1 MKICFYT
8 PFKPLGH
15 PHPSGDLVTATGIYD
30 FLERRGHQMVP
41 VSSLRCRWIYWKP
54 WVWPRLVWERQR
66 VARRFGAAR
75 CDVWFSY
82 HSYYKAPDML
92 GPSVARR
99 IGIPYV
105 LFQGIY
111 STRRRRDPRTR
122 PGFHLNRQVLLAARH
137 VFTNKRMD
145 WVNLRRLLPEERLT
159 YVAPGLHSRDFTVDP
174 GARAELRRLWG
185 AGEDPVVLSVAMFRP
200 GVKAEG
206 LTWVIRTCGELRRR
220 GRKFTLV
227 IVGDGKERTHLER
240 LAQGEIRDRCIF
252 TGQVPRQ
259 QLYRYYSAADLFV
272 FPGIQEALGMV
283 YLEAQSCGLPVV
295 AFDNAGVPEAVQDGR
310 TGLLVPMRD
319 GSAFA
324 GAIARLL
331 DDAPLR
337 RHMGATARAHIREAH
352 ELDRNYGMMEEKL
365 KGIITP

>member
-15 PHPSGDLVTATGIYD
+15 PHPSGDLVTATGIFE
-30 FLERRGHQMVP
+30 FLERRGHQVVP

-54 WVWPRLVWERQR
+54 WVWPRLAWERQQA
-66 VARRFGAAR
+66 ARRFGAAR

-92 GPSVARR
+92 GPAVARR
-99 IGIPYV
+99 VGIPYV

-145 WVNLRRLLPEERLT
+145 LVNLRRLLPEERLT
-159 YVAPGLHSRDFTVDP
+159 YVAPRLHSRDFSGDP
-174 GARAELRRLWG
+174 GARAELRRQWG

-240 LAQGEIRDRCIF
+240 LAQDEIGNRCIF
-252 TGQVPRQ
+252 AGQVPRQ

-310 TGLLVPMRD
+310 TGLLVPIRD

-365 KGIITP
+365 KGIVTP

>member
-1 MKICFYT
+1 
-8 PFKPLGH
+8 
-15 PHPSGDLVTATGIYD
+15 
-30 FLERRGHQMVP
+30 
-41 VSSLRCRWIYWKP
+41 
-54 WVWPRLVWERQR
+54 
-66 VARRFGAAR
+66 
-75 CDVWFSY
+75 
-82 HSYYKAPDML
+82 ML

-99 IGIPYV
+99 MGVPYV

-111 STRRRRDPRTR
+111 STRRRRDPKTR

-174 GARAELRRLWG
+174 GARAELRRQWG

-206 LTWVIRTCGELRRR
+206 LAWVIRTCGELRRR
-220 GRKFTLV
+220 GLNFTLV
-227 IVGDGKERTHLER
+227 IAGGGKERTHLER
-240 LAQGEIRDRCIF
+240 LAQGEIRDQSIF

-259 QLYRYYSAADLFV
+259 QLYRHYSAADLFV

-295 AFDNAGVPEAVQDGR
+295 AFDNAGVPEAVQDGL

-319 GSAFA
+319 RSAFA
-324 GAIARLL
+324 GAIERLL
-331 DDAPLR
+331 ADATLR
-337 RHMGATARAHIREAH
+337 RQMGAAARTHIRETH

-365 KGIITP
+365 KGIITA

>member
-15 PHPSGDLVTATGIYD
+15 PHPSGDLVTATGIFE
-30 FLERRGHQMVP
+30 FLERRGHQVVP

-54 WVWPRLVWERQR
+54 WVWPRLAWERQQ
-66 VARRFGAAR
+66 VARRFGAAP
-75 CDVWFSY
+75 CDLWFSY

-92 GPSVARR
+92 GPAVTRR
-99 IGIPYV
+99 IGVPYV

-137 VFTNKRMD
+137 VFANKRMD
-145 WVNLRRLLPEERLT
+145 LVNLRRLLPVERLT
-159 YVAPGLHSRDFTVDP
+159 YVAPGLHSRDFTADP
-174 GARAELRRLWG
+174 GARAELRRQWG
-185 AGEDPVVLSVAMFRP
+185 VGEDPVVLSVAMFRP

-227 IVGDGKERTHLER
+227 IVGDGKKRTHLER

-295 AFDNAGVPEAVQDGR
+295 AFDNAGVPETVQDGR

-365 KGIITP
+365 KGIIAP